1 MDIATAIGSVFAA
14 FGLSGAAGLNAW
26 IPLFATGLLDRLGAI
41 DLASPY
47 SDLSS
52 TPALIIMG
60 AGLVLDFVGD
70 KVPAVDHVL
79 HVAGTVIAPVSGA
92 VVFIAQTGT
101 HTEIP
106 PVASL
111 LIGSAVSG
119 SFHAGRSALRPVST
133 ATTAGAGNPILS
145 LIEDVSSVVLTVLA
159 VVAPILAFLLVVAA
173 LVALAVS
180 FRSLRRRGK
189 ARRAAR
195 AAAAAGAPPGG

>member
-26 IPLFATGLLDRLGAI
+26 IPLFATGLLDRVGVI
-41 DLASPY
+41 DLSAPY

-60 AGLVLDFVGD
+60 AALVLDFVGD
-70 KVPAVDHVL
+70 KVPTVDHVL

-92 VVFIAQTGT
+92 VVFVAQTGT
-101 HTEIP
+101 HTDIP
-106 PVASL
+106 PVAAL
-111 LIGSAVSG
+111 LVGSAVSG
-119 SFHAGRSALRPVST
+119 SFHAGRAALRPVST

-145 LIEDVSSVVLTVLA
+145 LIEDVGSVVLTALAVLA
-159 VVAPILAFLLVVAA
+159 PLLAFLLVLAV

-180 FRSLRRRGK
+180 FRTLRRRWR
-189 ARRAAR
+189 ARRAAKEL
-195 AAAAAGAPPGG
+195 AASGAPPGG